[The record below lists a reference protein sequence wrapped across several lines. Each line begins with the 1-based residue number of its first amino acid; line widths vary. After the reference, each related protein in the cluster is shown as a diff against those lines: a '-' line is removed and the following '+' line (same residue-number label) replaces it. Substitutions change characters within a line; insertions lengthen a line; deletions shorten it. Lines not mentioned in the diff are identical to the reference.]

1 MVKLGKMNFRFA
13 TKDDESLVEKFCK
26 SQNFSNNTSLK
37 KMKWEWVLEEG
48 AWTVATHKD
57 KIVSIAGIHKLPEVS
72 PDAYRCLFRGAQLP
86 GYTLGTGRDIFKT
99 GIQLSQLLNL
109 QINWALEQNL
119 NAELYISTNINDDGG
134 KSKRMNDTMMP
145 LLARRGIWKLE
156 QSMMLFNVPQRLWRI
171 NVLKYMEER
180 NLSLGNDNCT
190 HQK

>member
-1 MVKLGKMNFRFA
+1 MNFRFA
-13 TKDDESLVEKFCK
+13 TKDDESLVEIFCK

-57 KIVSIAGIHKLPEVS
+57 KIVSIAGIHELPEVS

-134 KSKRMNDTMMP
+134 KSKRMNNTMMP